1 MGVLTL
7 SARERKRL
15 ELLSRVKEG
24 VLKVIQAAEL
34 CGLGYRQMKRV
45 WKRYRE
51 RGDAGLMHQG
61 RGRISNRRIE
71 AEFRKRVLER
81 YEERYPDFGP
91 TLASEY
97 LAKEQLP
104 IDH

>member
-1 MGVLTL
+1 MGELRL

-24 VLKVIQAAEL
+24 VLKLVKAADL
-34 CGLGYRQMKRV
+34 VGLSYRQMKRV

-51 RGDAGLMHQG
+51 EGDAGLAHRG
-61 RGRISNRRIE
+61 RGRASNRQMDGR
-71 AEFRKRVLER
+71 FRKRVLER
-81 YEERYPDFGP
+81 YKKQYPDFGP

-97 LAKEQLP
+97 LA
-104 IDH
+104 